1 MLMWF
6 LRNIFTIYKLHLR
19 VFVSILCISLLNYYG
34 WTISNLDS
42 LSVFCVTGYDYTQ
55 NKE

>member
-1 MLMWF
+1 MWF